1 MNLTSGHGVM
11 SHLFLEYRP
20 EIGRIRTRQN
30 GTLVSM
36 AQGKAMAYSLEA
48 LETRGILFVGPQ
60 EDIYEGMI
68 VGQNSRDG
76 DLPVNPV
83 KAKNLTNHRSA
94 GKDNFSGLK
103 PPLKMSLERAIEY
116 IEGDEFVEATPQHIR
131 LRKRILDPNV
141 RKRMEKNEKDA

>member
-1 MNLTSGHGVM
+1 M
-11 SHLFLEYRP
+11 SHLFKEYRP

-36 AQGKAMAYSLEA
+36 AQGTAMAHSLEA
-48 LETRGILFVGPQ
+48 LEERGILFVGPS
-60 EDIYEGMI
+60 EDVYEGMI
-68 VGQNSRDG
+68 VGQNARDG

-94 GKDNFSGLK
+94 NKTIDTGLK

-116 IEGDEFVEATPQHIR
+116 IENDEFVEATPQHIR

-141 RKRMEKNEKDA
+141 RKRMEKAEKEKLAAS

>member
-1 MNLTSGHGVM
+1 
-11 SHLFLEYRP
+11 
-20 EIGRIRTRQN
+20 
-30 GTLVSM
+30 
-36 AQGKAMAYSLEA
+36 
-48 LETRGILFVGPQ
+48 
-60 EDIYEGMI
+60 MI

-116 IEGDEFVEATPQHIR
+116 IEADEFVEVTPKFIR